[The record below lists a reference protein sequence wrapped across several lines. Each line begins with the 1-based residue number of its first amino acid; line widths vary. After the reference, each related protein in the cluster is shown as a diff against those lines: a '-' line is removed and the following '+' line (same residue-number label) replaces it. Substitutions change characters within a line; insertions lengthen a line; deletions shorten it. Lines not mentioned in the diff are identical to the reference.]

1 MERENKGATDQ
12 EGERGRGR
20 EREREREG
28 LKTRRRKGDKVHE
41 KSGIMRT
48 I

>member
-12 EGERGRGR
+12 EGKR
-20 EREREREG
+20 ERREREG

-41 KSGIMRT
+41 KSGIMRK